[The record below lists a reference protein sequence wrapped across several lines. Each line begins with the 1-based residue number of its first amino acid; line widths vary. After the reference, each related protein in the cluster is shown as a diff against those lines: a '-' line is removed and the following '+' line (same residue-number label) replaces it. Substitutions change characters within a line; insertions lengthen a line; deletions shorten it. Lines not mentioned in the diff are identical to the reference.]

1 MSYFSVDVETSGFV
15 PGRHTLLSIGIVE
28 LASGAEFYAVLENRD
43 AVIHNAFDDY
53 VDTVA
58 LPPVKWD
65 PSTREWFKGQE
76 AAFDCLFGIHDAYLD
91 CPIARSSS
99 KDVAQRLAD
108 WVMSFPAPRT
118 FVAWPVSFDKPWIDI
133 LFHDTGVEN
142 PFDYRSVDIKSWI
155 CGRFGG
161 GPEVERDDL
170 PEAAQVLYIEADFPH
185 HALSDAR
192 AQADTMR
199 RLLAMQPEQP

>member
-1 MSYFSVDVETSGFV
+1 MTYFSVDVETSGFV
-15 PGRHTLLSIGIVE
+15 PGRHTLLSVGIEE
-28 LASGAEFYAVLENRD
+28 LSSHATFYAVLDHRERG
-43 AVIHNAFDDY
+43 
-53 VDTVA
+53 VA
-58 LPPVKWD
+58 QPKINWD
-65 PSTREWFKGQE
+65 LGTREWFKEQE
-76 AAFDCLFGIHDAYLD
+76 AAYDCLFGSHDAYLD

-118 FVAWPVSFDKPWIDI
+118 FVAWPVSFDKPWLDI
-133 LFHDTGVEN
+133 LFHDTGVYN

-170 PEAAQVLYIEADFPH
+170 PEAAQALYIEADFPH
-185 HALSDAR
+185 HALSDAI
-192 AQADTMR
+192 AQAETMR
-199 RLLAMQPEQP
+199 RLLDPIVTDEVRSLAAGLVV

>member
-1 MSYFSVDVETSGFV
+1 MSYFSVDVETSGLV

-28 LASGAEFYAVLENRD
+28 LASGAEFYAVLDHRD
-43 AVIHNAFDDY
+43 NAG
-53 VDTVA
+53 A
-58 LPPVKWD
+58 GQIEWD
-65 PSTREWFKGQE
+65 PNTLEWFQGQA
-76 AAFDCLFGIHDAYLD
+76 AAFEHLFSPDTERHK
-91 CPIARSSS
+91 PV
-99 KDVAQRLAD
+99 DVATWLSR
-108 WVMSFPAPRT
+108 WVTSFPAPRT

-170 PEAAQVLYIEADFPH
+170 PDAAQALYIEADVPH